1 MCSHALSVMARR
13 RSVPSPPRRT
23 KPPPH
28 RRHAA
33 LGRQVMMLWTGT
45 LRLLLVEG
53 VPRKQRRWWQAV
65 SMEAPCSLTLGLGP
79 PGGQRQ
85 LYL

>member
-1 MCSHALSVMARR
+1 MCDTV
-13 RSVPSPPRRT
+13 SPLDGLQGAVG
-23 KPPPH
+23 H
-28 RRHAA
+28 HAA

-79 PGGQRQ
+79 PGGLRQ